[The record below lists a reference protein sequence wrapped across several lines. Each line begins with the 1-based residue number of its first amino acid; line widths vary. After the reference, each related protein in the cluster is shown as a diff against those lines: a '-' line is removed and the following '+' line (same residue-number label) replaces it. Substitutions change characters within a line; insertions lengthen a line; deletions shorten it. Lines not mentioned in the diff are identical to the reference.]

1 MTKAMFTLY
10 RRPDMNGDQFREY
23 WKNTH
28 AQKAAKMPGLRK
40 YVQNHALATEEGE
53 PPVAG
58 IAEVYFDSV
67 EAMQE
72 ALSSPEGEAAIAD
85 LENFTDAEK
94 TATVI
99 VDEVEVV

>member
-1 MTKAMFTLY
+1 MTKSIFMLY

-28 AQKAAKMPGLRK
+28 AQIVAKMPGLKK
-40 YVQNHALATEEGE
+40 YVQNYALATKEGE

-72 ALSSPEGEAAIAD
+72 ALSSPEGEAAITD
-85 LENFTDAEK
+85 LQNFTDAEK
-94 TATVI
+94 TATVV
-99 VDEVEVV
+99 VDEVEVI

>member
-10 RRPDMNGDQFREY
+10 RRPDMTGDQFRDY
-23 WKNTH
+23 WKTTH
-28 AQKAAKMPGLRK
+28 AQIAAKMPGLKK
-40 YVQNHALATEEGE
+40 YVQNHALTTEEGE

-58 IAEVYFDSV
+58 IAQVYFDSV

-94 TATVI
+94 TATVV
-99 VDEVEVV
+99 VDEVEVI